1 MTPFEQ
7 TLLEVDRICR
17 ESQTPYAVMG
27 GIAALV
33 HGGMRTTQDVDI
45 TIYTEIGQLARI
57 YKLFEKDFAAIRQ
70 DAMAF
75 FERFFVLSLRHG
87 QSQIRVDIAAA
98 LSGLERD
105 AIKRSERRLFGAV
118 EINVCTIE
126 DLLIFKLFA
135 AREKD
140 LLDVKSLVAHNR
152 EKLDLAY
159 LRARAKDF
167 VLLERNDVLE
177 RLEALLR

>member
-1 MTPFEQ
+1 M
-7 TLLEVDRICR
+7 
-17 ESQTPYAVMG
+17 
-27 GIAALV
+27 
-33 HGGMRTTQDVDI
+33 
-45 TIYTEIGQLARI
+45 
-57 YKLFEKDFAAIRQ
+57 
-70 DAMAF
+70 
-75 FERFFVLSLRHG
+75 
-87 QSQIRVDIAAA
+87 
-98 LSGLERD
+98 
-105 AIKRSERRLFGAV
+105 FGAV

-177 RLEALLR
+177 RLEALL

>member
-1 MTPFEQ
+1 MTPFER
-7 TLLEVDRICR
+7 TLLDVDRICR
-17 ESQTPYAVMG
+17 ESRTPYAVIG

-45 TIYTEIGQLARI
+45 TVYTEIGELDRV
-57 YKLFEKDFAAIRQ
+57 YKLFEKDFEAIRQ

-75 FERFFVLSLRHG
+75 FERFFVLSLRHR
-87 QSQIRVDIAAA
+87 QFAIRVDVAAA

-105 AIKRSERRLFGAV
+105 AIQRSERRSFGEV

-135 AREKD
+135 ARDKD
-140 LLDVKSLVAHNR
+140 LLDVKSLIAHHR
-152 EKLDLAY
+152 EKLDVAY
-159 LRARAKDF
+159 LRSRAKEF
-167 VLLERNDVLE
+167 ILLERSDVLE
-177 RLEALLR
+177 RLNALLN